1 MRHTLRPAVVY
12 TTILGERSQI
22 CKRKRMDNIGYYNG
36 EFAPMMELKVPA
48 CDRGMYFGDG
58 AYEAI
63 RVEKH
68 VPFALDEH
76 LDRLYDS
83 LRALRIP
90 FTMPRGELCS

>member
-1 MRHTLRPAVVY
+1 
-12 TTILGERSQI
+12 
-22 CKRKRMDNIGYYNG
+22 MDNIGYYNG

-90 FTMPRGELCS
+90 EGLDVRGVATLREALSLLF